1 MHFMAVKNV
10 KKTSWSSDLFIFKTE
25 KSAFKAFKRDAAF

>member
-1 MHFMAVKNV
+1 MAVKNV

-25 KSAFKAFKRDAAF
+25 ESAFTAFKRDAAF

>member
-1 MHFMAVKNV
+1 MAVK

-25 KSAFKAFKRDAAF
+25 ESAFTALKRDATF